1 MLVGLYNAHQNLQKN
16 KLNQNL
22 NEESPVSDLKKSLDS
37 TIREA
42 SINLNELLEN
52 IESTVQDNE
61 IRDETKKII
70 KNLSEDLRKSL
81 EPASY
86 SSINKENK
94 KNITKEEE

>member
-1 MLVGLYNAHQNLQKN
+1 MNNEEN
-16 KLNQNL
+16 KINQNQ
-22 NEESPVSDLKKSLDS
+22 NEESLVSDLKKSLDS

-42 SINLNELLEN
+42 SITLNELLEN

>member
-1 MLVGLYNAHQNLQKN
+1 MNNEEN
-16 KLNQNL
+16 KINQNL
-22 NEESPVSDLKKSLDS
+22 NEESLVSDLKKSLDS

-42 SINLNELLEN
+42 SITLNELLEN
-52 IESTVQDNE
+52 IESTIQDNE

-70 KNLSEDLRKSL
+70 KNFSEDLRKSL

-94 KNITKEEE
+94 KNISKEEE

>member
-1 MLVGLYNAHQNLQKN
+1 MNNEEN
-16 KLNQNL
+16 KIDQNL
-22 NEESPVSDLKKSLDS
+22 NEEPLVSDLKRSLDS

-42 SINLNELLEN
+42 SITLNELLEN

-94 KNITKEEE
+94 KNISKEEE

>member
-1 MLVGLYNAHQNLQKN
+1 MNNEEN
-16 KLNQNL
+16 KIDQNL
-22 NEESPVSDLKKSLDS
+22 NEESLVSDLKKSLDS

-42 SINLNELLEN
+42 SITLNELLEN
-52 IESTVQDNE
+52 IESNVQDNE

>member
-1 MLVGLYNAHQNLQKN
+1 MNNEEN
-16 KLNQNL
+16 KIDQNL
-22 NEESPVSDLKKSLDS
+22 NEESLVSDLKKSLDS

-42 SINLNELLEN
+42 SITLNELLEN

-94 KNITKEEE
+94 KNISKEEE

>member
-1 MLVGLYNAHQNLQKN
+1 MNNEEN
-16 KLNQNL
+16 KIDQNL
-22 NEESPVSDLKKSLDS
+22 NEEPLVSDLKRSLDS
-37 TIREA
+37 TIRDA
-42 SINLNELLEN
+42 SITLNKLLEN

-94 KNITKEEE
+94 KIITKEEE

>member
-1 MLVGLYNAHQNLQKN
+1 MNNEEN
-16 KLNQNL
+16 KINQNL
-22 NEESPVSDLKKSLDS
+22 NEESLVSDLKKSLDS

-42 SINLNELLEN
+42 SITLNELLEN

-86 SSINKENK
+86 SSINKENN

>member
-1 MLVGLYNAHQNLQKN
+1 MNNEEN
-16 KLNQNL
+16 KIDQNL
-22 NEESPVSDLKKSLDS
+22 NEESLVSDLKKSLDS

-42 SINLNELLEN
+42 SITLNELLEN

-61 IRDETKKII
+61 IGDETKKII
-70 KNLSEDLRKSL
+70 QNFSEDLRKSL
-81 EPASY
+81 ELASY

>member
-1 MLVGLYNAHQNLQKN
+1 MNNEEN
-16 KLNQNL
+16 KIDQNL
-22 NEESPVSDLKKSLDS
+22 NEESLVSDLKKSLDS

-42 SINLNELLEN
+42 SITLNELLEN

>member
-1 MLVGLYNAHQNLQKN
+1 MNNEEN
-16 KLNQNL
+16 KIDQNL
-22 NEESPVSDLKKSLDS
+22 NEESLVSDLKKSLDS

-42 SINLNELLEN
+42 SITLNELLEN

-94 KNITKEEE
+94 KIITKEEE

>member
-1 MLVGLYNAHQNLQKN
+1 MNNEKN

-22 NEESPVSDLKKSLDS
+22 NEESLVSDLKKSLDS

-42 SINLNELLEN
+42 SVTLNELLEN

-70 KNLSEDLRKSL
+70 KNFSEDLRKSL
-81 EPASY
+81 ELASY

-94 KNITKEEE
+94 KNISKEEE

>member
-1 MLVGLYNAHQNLQKN
+1 MNNEEN
-16 KLNQNL
+16 KIDQNL
-22 NEESPVSDLKKSLDS
+22 NEESLVSDLKKSLDS

-42 SINLNELLEN
+42 SVTLNELLEN

>member
-1 MLVGLYNAHQNLQKN
+1 MN
-16 KLNQNL
+16 
-22 NEESPVSDLKKSLDS
+22 NEENKIDHNLKEESLVSDLKQSLDS

-42 SINLNELLEN
+42 SVTLNELLEN
-52 IESTVQDNE
+52 IESTVEDSE

-70 KNLSEDLRKSL
+70 KNFSEDLRKSL

-94 KNITKEEE
+94 KNINKEEE

>member
-1 MLVGLYNAHQNLQKN
+1 MNNEEN
-16 KLNQNL
+16 KIDQNL
-22 NEESPVSDLKKSLDS
+22 NEESLVSDLKKSLDS

-42 SINLNELLEN
+42 SITLNELLEN
-52 IESTVQDNE
+52 IESTIQDNE

-70 KNLSEDLRKSL
+70 KNFSEDLRKSL

>member
-1 MLVGLYNAHQNLQKN
+1 MNNEEN
-16 KLNQNL
+16 KIDQNL
-22 NEESPVSDLKKSLDS
+22 NEESLVSDLKKSLDS

-42 SINLNELLEN
+42 SITLNKLLEN

-70 KNLSEDLRKSL
+70 KNFSEDLRKSL

>member
-1 MLVGLYNAHQNLQKN
+1 MNNEEN
-16 KLNQNL
+16 KIDHNL
-22 NEESPVSDLKKSLDS
+22 NEESLVSDLKQSLDS

-42 SINLNELLEN
+42 SMTLNKLLEN

-70 KNLSEDLRKSL
+70 KNFSEDLRKSL

-94 KNITKEEE
+94 KNISKEEE

>member
-1 MLVGLYNAHQNLQKN
+1 MNNEEN
-16 KLNQNL
+16 KIDQNL
-22 NEESPVSDLKKSLDS
+22 NEEPLVSDLKRSLDS

-42 SINLNELLEN
+42 SITLNKLLEN

-70 KNLSEDLRKSL
+70 KNFSEDLRKSL

-94 KNITKEEE
+94 KNISKEEE

>member
-1 MLVGLYNAHQNLQKN
+1 MNN
-16 KLNQNL
+16 KENKIDQNL
-22 NEESPVSDLKKSLDS
+22 NEESLVGDLKNSVDS

-42 SINLNELLEN
+42 SVTLNELLEN

-70 KNLSEDLRKSL
+70 KSFSEDLRKSL
-81 EPASY
+81 ELGSY

-94 KNITKEEE
+94 KNISKEEE

>member
-1 MLVGLYNAHQNLQKN
+1 MDNEEN
-16 KLNQNL
+16 KINQNL
-22 NEESPVSDLKKSLDS
+22 DEESLVSDLKNSLAN

-42 SINLNELLEN
+42 KVTLGELLQN

-61 IRDETKKII
+61 IGDETKEII